1 MPANIAAQGG
11 QSQINLFEIESNYD
25 KPKLDLAGGIV
36 ELNYYESIL
45 DNTVRATATFADT
58 GYRKEEGSA
67 VVEEEGIK
75 LTTGEKI
82 NLKITDG
89 YDTTLSFLGN
99 KHLVVKE
106 PKQTAGTTNKITF
119 DLDLITSEAVNNDL
133 VPFRVTKR
141 YDGKI
146 SDTVEKILKEVLK
159 TTKELD
165 IDTTLNSLSVLPI
178 TKKPLG
184 LPFGQCTWLGP
195 RSVPDAQDA
204 KGKLAGFLFYETYE
218 GYKFKSIDK
227 LFEQKPKRKLI
238 FNNLIGEIPPMY
250 DAKILQ
256 YSFSSSLDLKNIL
269 QTGSHLKTEL
279 RAMNTYE
286 SSYRK
291 NEADSKDQFNVTN
304 NAGKEQPV
312 IGKFLNIQEQASRIS
327 YKLDDQGFLVPGKT
341 LKDQLQKSTYVN
353 YNNDEILRQ
362 SYMRYNNLFSTKL
375 SIVIPGDFS
384 LHAGDLL
391 HCDFPEVTSNTTKLV
406 SEKVSGIYMISDV
419 CHRITKNSCYTRLN
433 LVRDS
438 IGRKPSK

>member
-11 QSQINLFEIESNYD
+11 QAQVNLFEIESNYD
-25 KPKLDLAGGIV
+25 KPKLDLAGGII

-45 DNTVRATATFADT
+45 DNTIRASATLADT
-58 GYRKEEGSA
+58 GYRKDEGSA
-67 VVEEEGIK
+67 VTEEQGIK

-89 YDTTLSFLGN
+89 YDTTLSFLGE

-119 DLDLITSEAVNNDL
+119 DIDLFTAEAVNNDL
-133 VPFRVTKR
+133 VPFRVIKR

-146 SDTVEKILKEVLK
+146 SDTIEKILTETLK
-159 TTKELD
+159 TTKKLD
-165 IDTTLNSLSVLPI
+165 IDTTLNSLSVLPTT
-178 TKKPLG
+178 TK
-184 LPFGQCTWLGP
+184 PFYQCTWLGP
-195 RSVPDAQDA
+195 RSVPDAQDSKA
-204 KGKLAGFLFYETYE
+204 KLAGFLFYETYD

-227 LFEQKPKRKLI
+227 LFEQKPKKKLI
-238 FNNLIGEIPPMY
+238 FNNLIDLPPTY

-256 YSFSSSLDLKNIL
+256 YSFVSSLDLKNIL
-269 QTGSHLKTEL
+269 HTGSQSKTKLKG
-279 RAMNTYE
+279 MNAYE
-286 SSYRK
+286 SAYRE
-291 NEADSKDQFNVTN
+291 NEFDSKEQFKVTN
-304 NAGKEQPV
+304 NGGKEQPV
-312 IGKFLNIQEQASRIS
+312 IGKFLSIQEQEARIS
-327 YKLDDQGFLVPGKT
+327 YKWDDQGALVPGKT
-341 LKDQLQKSTYVN
+341 LKDQLPKSKEVN

-375 SIVIPGDFS
+375 SIAIPGDFS
-384 LHAGDLL
+384 LRAGDLV
-391 HCDFPEVTSNTTKLV
+391 HCDFPEITSNTTKLV

-438 IGRKPSK
+438 IGRKPS

>member
-11 QSQINLFEIESNYD
+11 QSQIDLFEFESNYD

-67 VVEEEGIK
+67 VTEEQGIK
-75 LTTGEKI
+75 LTTGEKV

-89 YDTTLSFLGN
+89 YDTTLSFLGE
-99 KHLVVKE
+99 KHLVVME

-119 DLDLITSEAVNNDL
+119 DIDLITAEAVNNDL
-133 VPFRVTKR
+133 VPNRCVKN
-141 YDGKI
+141 YQGKI

-159 TTKELD
+159 TPKELD
-165 IDTTLNSLSVLPI
+165 IDTTLNSIVLVPTT
-178 TKKPLG
+178 TK
-184 LPFGQCTWLGP
+184 PFYQCTWLGP
-195 RSVPDAQDA
+195 RSVPDVQDA
-204 KGKLAGFLFYETYE
+204 KAKLAGFLFFETYE

-227 LFEQKPKRKLI
+227 LFEQKPKKKLI

-256 YSFSSSLDLKNIL
+256 YSFVSSLNLKNIL

-279 RAMNTYE
+279 KAMNTYE

-291 NEADSKDQFNVTN
+291 NEADSKDQFNQTN
-304 NAGKEQPV
+304 NGGKEQPV
-312 IGKFLNIQEQASRIS
+312 IGKFLNLQEQASRIS

-341 LKDQLQKSTYVN
+341 LKEQLPKSTYVN

-375 SIVIPGDFS
+375 SIAIPGDFS
-384 LHAGDLL
+384 LHAGDLV
-391 HCDFPEVTSNTTKLV
+391 HCDFPEITSNKTKLV

-438 IGRKPSK
+438 IGRKAIK

>member
-11 QSQINLFEIESNYD
+11 QAQINLFEIESNYD

-45 DNTVRATATFADT
+45 DNTIRASATLADT

-67 VVEEEGIK
+67 VTEEQGIK
-75 LTTGEKI
+75 LTTGECI

-89 YDTTLSFLGN
+89 YNTTLSFLGS
-99 KHLVVKE
+99 KKLIVKE

-119 DLDLITSEAVNNDL
+119 DLDLITFEAVNNEL
-133 VPFRVTKR
+133 VPYRVTKR

-159 TTKELD
+159 TPKELD
-165 IDTTLNSLSVLPI
+165 IDTTLNTLSVLPTT
-178 TKKPLG
+178 TK
-184 LPFGQCTWLGP
+184 PFYQCTWLGP
-195 RSVPDAQDA
+195 RSVPDVQDA
-204 KGKLAGFLFYETYE
+204 KGKLAGFLFFETYE

-227 LFEQKPKRKLI
+227 LFEQKPKKKLI

-269 QTGSHLKTEL
+269 QTGSQLKTEL
-279 RAMNTYE
+279 KVMNSYE

-291 NEADSKDQFNVTN
+291 NEADSKDQFNQTN
-304 NAGKEQPV
+304 NGGKEQPV
-312 IGKFLNIQEQASRIS
+312 IAKCLNVQEQASRIS
-327 YKLDDQGFLVPGKT
+327 FKLDDQGFLVPGKT
-341 LKDQLQKSTYVN
+341 LIEQLPKSTYVN

-375 SIVIPGDFS
+375 SIAIPGDFS
-384 LHAGDLL
+384 IHAGDLL

-406 SEKVSGIYMISDV
+406 SEKVSGVYMVADL
-419 CHRITKNSCYTRLN
+419 CHHITKNGCYTRLN
-433 LVRDS
+433 LVRES
-438 IGRKPSK
+438 IGRKAIK

>member
-11 QSQINLFEIESNYD
+11 QAQINLFEFESNYD

-58 GYRKEEGSA
+58 GYRKGEGSA
-67 VVEEEGIK
+67 VTEEQGIK
-75 LTTGEKI
+75 LTTGERVS
-82 NLKITDG
+82 LKITDG
-89 YDTTLSFLGN
+89 YNTTLSFLGN
-99 KHLVVKE
+99 KNLVVKE

-119 DLDLITSEAVNNDL
+119 DIDLFSTEAVNNDL
-133 VPFRVTKR
+133 VPYRVVKR
-141 YDGKI
+141 YDGKV
-146 SDTVEKILKEVLK
+146 SDTIESILKEVLK

-165 IDTTLNSLSVLPI
+165 IDTTLNSLSVLPTT
-178 TKKPLG
+178 TK
-184 LPFGQCTWLGP
+184 PFYQCTWLGP
-195 RSVPDAQDA
+195 RSVPDVQDS

-269 QTGSHLKTEL
+269 QTGSQLKSEL
-279 RAMNTYE
+279 KAMNAYE

-291 NEADSKDQFNVTN
+291 NEADSKDQFNQTN
-304 NAGKEQPV
+304 NGGKEQPV
-312 IGKFLNIQEQASRIS
+312 IGKFLSLQEQSSRIS
-327 YKLDDQGFLVPGKT
+327 FKLDDMGSLVPGKT
-341 LKDQLQKSTYVN
+341 LKDQLSKSTYVN

-375 SIVIPGDFS
+375 SIIIPGDFS
-384 LHAGDLL
+384 LHAGDLV

-406 SEKVSGIYMISDV
+406 SEKVSGIYMISDM

-438 IGRKPSK
+438 IGRKPS